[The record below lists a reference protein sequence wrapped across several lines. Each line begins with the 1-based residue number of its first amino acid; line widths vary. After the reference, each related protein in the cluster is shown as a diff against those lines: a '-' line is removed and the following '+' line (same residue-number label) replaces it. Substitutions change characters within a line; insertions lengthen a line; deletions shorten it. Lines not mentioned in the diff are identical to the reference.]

1 MYSVI
6 SMPKRQSI
14 ACGFSQ
20 TMSNL
25 PSVVATA
32 PEGGAAV
39 IVGERGRRFNGRTLK
54 RAS

>member
-20 TMSNL
+20 TMSIL

-32 PEGGAAV
+32 PEGGAGT
-39 IVGERGRRFNGRTLK
+39 IVGQHGRRFNGRTLK
-54 RAS
+54 RTS